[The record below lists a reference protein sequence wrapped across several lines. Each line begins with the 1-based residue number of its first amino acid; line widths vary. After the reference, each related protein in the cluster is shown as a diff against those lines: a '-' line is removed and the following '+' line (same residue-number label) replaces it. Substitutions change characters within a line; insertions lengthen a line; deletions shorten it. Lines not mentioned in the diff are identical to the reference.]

1 MTLYEECL
9 VALGNNAQAMSG
21 KETKDIFEE
30 MTGTFPI
37 TSWGRVD
44 LDKINRKIR
53 VDSIQEGINKLKE
66 EKLIDG
72 DVYIL
77 WDEASLPVVKTKIE
91 SVVNAIYDITAVSF
105 DTWIFCPSKKY
116 LIEFYHEHEIN
127 LCFK

>member
-9 VALGNNAQAMSG
+9 VALGNNAQAMNG

-30 MTGTFPI
+30 ITGTFPI
-37 TSWGRVD
+37 TSWGRID

-53 VDSIQEGINKLKE
+53 GDSIQEGINKLKE
-66 EKLIDG
+66 ERLIDG

-116 LIEFYHEHEIN
+116 LIEFYHEHEIT

>member
-1 MTLYEECL
+1 MTIYEECL
-9 VALGNNAQAMSG
+9 VALGNNAKAMSR

-30 MTGTFPI
+30 MIGIYPI

-53 VDSIQEGINKLKE
+53 VASIQDGINKIKE

-77 WDEASLPVVKTKIE
+77 WDEASLPAVKTKIE

-116 LIEFYHEHEIN
+116 LIEFYHEHEIT

>member
-1 MTLYEECL
+1 MTIYEECL
-9 VALGNNAQAMSG
+9 VALGNNAKAMSR

-30 MTGTFPI
+30 MIGIFPI

-53 VDSIQEGINKLKE
+53 VASIQDGINRIKE

-77 WDEASLPVVKTKIE
+77 WDEASLPAVKTKIE

-105 DTWIFCPSKKY
+105 DTWFFCPSKKY
-116 LIEFYHEHEIN
+116 LIEFYHENEIN

>member
-1 MTLYEECL
+1 MTIYEECL
-9 VALGNNAQAMSG
+9 VALGNNAKAMSR

-30 MTGTFPI
+30 MIGIFPI

-53 VDSIQEGINKLKE
+53 VASIQDGINKIKE

-77 WDEASLPVVKTKIE
+77 WDEASLPAVKTKIE

-116 LIEFYHEHEIN
+116 LIEFYHEHEIT